1 MYTWL
6 CRPSTLKNVWRT
18 NFTYL
23 TSRPAR
29 VPSPTLPHQS
39 SCKSFTL
46 PHQLSCKSS
55 QSYTTSPVVLQEF
68 PILHYLTSHPAS
80 YLYLEEIHNLLYSG
94 ETHTHFYA
102 RGEIYDYLAQGQG
115 ETEAWYS
122 DLSYR
127 LFPAVLSWQPV
138 KSFGSQVETQ
148 THTCTCKWQLWTA
161 FKRRGQ
167 ICLVFRM
174 YRKA

>member
-23 TSRPAR
+23 TSCPAR

-39 SCKSFTL
+39 
-46 PHQLSCKSS
+46 SCKSS

-94 ETHTHFYA
+94 ETHTHFY
-102 RGEIYDYLAQGQG
+102 EIYDYLAQGQG
-115 ETEAWYS
+115 
-122 DLSYR
+122 
-127 LFPAVLSWQPV
+127 
-138 KSFGSQVETQ
+138 GN
-148 THTCTCKWQLWTA
+148 
-161 FKRRGQ
+161 
-167 ICLVFRM
+167 
-174 YRKA
+174 

>member
-29 VPSPTLPHQS
+29 VPSPTLPHQP
-39 SCKSFTL
+39 SCK
-46 PHQLSCKSS
+46 
-55 QSYTTSPVVLQEF
+55 
-68 PILHYLTSHPAS
+68 
-80 YLYLEEIHNLLYSG
+80 LYFHNLLYSG

-115 ETEAWYS
+115 GNWSLIQWPLIQTIPSCSELTA
-122 DLSYR
+122 
-127 LFPAVLSWQPV
+127 
-138 KSFGSQVETQ
+138 SQVIRVSSGNTD
-148 THTCTCKWQLWTA
+148 THMYLQMAALNCFQEERANLLA
-161 FKRRGQ
+161 ISDVLKRHSPRVNLSSG
-167 ICLVFRM
+167 IAITIATTM
-174 YRKA
+174 P